1 MINVNQITSQLA
13 KMPDPALQQYAAMH
27 KNDPYTVAL
36 ALAESNRRKE
46 MRTGAQMQQGP
57 QPKVVDQEIASMAA
71 PQQQMLPEDT
81 GIAQLP
87 APNIQGMAGGGI
99 VAFDE
104 GGEVPR
110 FQNRGQVEDPF
121 KNVSRD
127 LKELVLAAAAKY
139 DIDPD
144 IAMRLVQQESKFD
157 PTAKSPKG
165 AMGLTQLMPDASK
178 EMGLD
183 PAERTNPAKNVDAG
197 FGYLRKQLNK
207 YGNDYSKALSAY
219 NWGGGNVDKHLE
231 KNDGKISAV
240 GLPKETANYLTKIL
254 PMGAASAAQDKS
266 FNAIPQAVTKESKAA
281 QAADPSAP
289 RAITG
294 NQAVIG
300 AGETGLQYLTG
311 LLALPT
317 AGGAAALGQLPNVLS
332 GKGINRAEMEQSF
345 KDKAGQVT
353 YQPRTE
359 GGQAVSE
366 GFARTLEDLKIP
378 PYLAH
383 MGNLSPRRGTSSM
396 KADLAEIAAERTRQA
411 ETPRLAGPTTDATM
425 IQGKGQAPVQQ
436 GRAVANQ
443 LSDMADAA
451 AWREAAA
458 KAGPGIESTRP
469 EILARNAAIQ
479 RAQNVAGAV
488 GASPAIQAA
497 SAAPGGGGTGMG
509 LPSGWGS
516 DLGVDAATE
525 DLRNGLTKGDVTD
538 VAKAAPAATKGGI
551 GDLFKDPL
559 LQMGLNLMS
568 SQNPRFLGGVGEAG
582 IATAGMQ
589 AAQRKDEAEQAYK
602 AALAKNYGVDPL
614 LQRLNALQ
622 DPKTAAAYA
631 KMKEMDR
638 EPVTKAALFKE
649 FLASPAGMAVSMKPD
664 EIGPA
669 FANYVKSYESVM
681 GPLGGIPPTAK
692 VTRVG

>member
-1 MINVNQITSQLA
+1 MRKAGHLG
-13 KMPDPALQQYAAMH
+13 LQ
-27 KNDPYTVAL
+27 D
-36 ALAESNRRKE
+36 
-46 MRTGAQMQQGP
+46 
-57 QPKVVDQEIASMAA
+57 
-71 PQQQMLPEDT
+71 
-81 GIAQLP
+81 
-87 APNIQGMAGGGI
+87 
-99 VAFDE
+99 
-104 GGEVPR
+104 
-110 FQNRGQVEDPF
+110 
-121 KNVSRD
+121 
-127 LKELVLAAAAKY
+127 
-139 DIDPD
+139 
-144 IAMRLVQQESKFD
+144 KFD
-157 PTAKSPKG
+157 PEIRKDPYKNI
-165 AMGLTQLMPDASK
+165 DASLAYMVDLK
-178 EMGLD
+178 QKYKGD
-183 PAERTNPAKNVDAG
+183 PRLMAV
-197 FGYLRKQLNK
+197 GYNQGESYL
-207 YGNDYSKALSAY
+207 
-219 NWGGGNVDKHLE
+219 DKHLKANE
-231 KNDGKISAV
+231 GKLNPAA
-240 GLPKETANYLTKIL
+240 LKDEPKNYLVQTVEKML
-254 PMGAASAAQDKS
+254 PSAQAATPDKS
-266 FNAIPQAVTKESKAA
+266 FNAIPQAVTKESRAA
-281 QAADPSAP
+281 QAADTSAP

-294 NQAVIG
+294 YQAVIG

-411 ETPRLAGPTTDATM
+411 ETPRLAGPTTDATL
-425 IQGKGQAPVQQ
+425 IQGKGQPPVQQ

-497 SAAPGGGGTGMG
+497 SAAPGGEGTGIG
-509 LPSGWGS
+509 LPSGFGS

-525 DLRNGLTKGDVTD
+525 DLRNNLTKGDKTD
-538 VAKAAPAATKGGI
+538 VAAATPAAAAKGGI
-551 GDLFKDPL
+551 GDLFKDPM
-559 LQMGLNLMS
+559 LQMGLQLMA
-568 SQNPRFLGGVGEAG
+568 SQNPRFLSGVGEAG

-669 FANYVKSYESVM
+669 FSNYVKSYESVM
-681 GPLGGIPPTAK
+681 GPLGGTGAGFK
-692 VTRVG
+692 VLGSRPG